1 MLKAAETTRVDGPR
15 DKLNELCLLFVQ
27 AGGVDWVN
35 FFVVVVVRAG
45 GCGRESGGDGGG
57 LSPRC
62 GLCYSRGR
70 GLGRE
75 HHRQRRSWRD
85 GVEVDMDVGLLLTP
99 RLVREVFFDN
109 YGGGSLT
116 KLGLATLV
124 GPVLFV
130 FGVRATDTAA
140 AKEEAGEKSAAGRVL
155 AEATGRRGWWLGR
168 GVGGLLLFVVILLG
182 SRLERVVL
190 AGDLFGGRYNGCF
203 DSRSTT
209 ALSTDQKLYF
219 LNKRVHT
226 SAAYQRSGSRKRRG
240 MSKNNI
246 LCLVLVTVTEVG

>member
-1 MLKAAETTRVDGPR
+1 VNGPR

-35 FFVVVVVRAG
+35 FFVVVVVRAR
-45 GCGRESGGDGGG
+45 GCGRESGSVGG

-62 GLCYSRGR
+62 GLCYSGGR

-75 HHRQRRSWRD
+75 HHRQRRGWRD
-85 GVEVDMDVGLLLTP
+85 GVEVDMDVGLLLLAS
-99 RLVREVFFDN
+99 RLVREIFLDN
-109 YGGGSLT
+109 YGSSSLT

-140 AKEEAGEKSAAGRVL
+140 AEEEAGEKTAAGRVL

-182 SRLERVVL
+182 SRLERIVL
-190 AGDLFGGRYNGCF
+190 AGYLLGGRYNGCF
-203 DSRSTT
+203 DSWSTT